1 MRNGFSFKGCHSS
14 EFDVTVK
21 TLDRPVE
28 PTAKEQLH
36 EPSDMDGE
44 HDFNGSERRRYYS
57 GRVIKVEMAVTADNL
72 SALQKKL
79 GKIARWIMGEGEL
92 IFDDMPNVKWY
103 GRVVDSVSYKPENGG
118 KNTVLSI
125 SFKVKPF
132 SELAFDVPDGPLLD
146 SDIELDSDIPLDFD
160 EYFTFNGTGTYTVT
174 NIGNVFTKPIIEVSD
189 CINGI
194 TISCNGKTIT
204 VKTKEEDFT
213 IDCIRQ
219 QVYIETLD
227 GKESLMN
234 KTEGEFFELSPGD
247 NTIIITGDA
256 TVEVGYTP
264 QYMYDADLEDLG
276 LKD

>member
-14 EFDVTVK
+14 EFAVTVK
-21 TLDRPVE
+21 TLDRPIE

-57 GRVIKVEMAVTADNL
+57 NRIIKVEIAVTADDL
-72 SALQKKL
+72 QALQRKL
-79 GKIARWIMGEGEL
+79 GKIAKWTMGEGEL

-118 KNTVLSI
+118 KNAVLSI

-132 SELAFDVPDGPLLD
+132 SELNFDVPDGPILD
-146 SDIELDSDIPLDFD
+146 SNIELDSDVPLDFTD
-160 EYFTFNGTGTYTVT
+160 YFTFEGAGTYTVT
-174 NIGNVFTKPIIEVSD
+174 NIGNMPTKPVIEVSD
-189 CINGI
+189 CVDGI

-204 VKTKEEDFT
+204 VNEKEDFT

-219 QVYIETLD
+219 QVYIEMLD

-234 KTEGEFFELSPGD
+234 KTEGDFFELVAGD
-247 NTIIITGDA
+247 NTITIAGDA
-256 TVEVGYTP
+256 TVEVGYTAN
-264 QYMYDADLEDLG
+264 YMYNADLGDIG

>member
-1 MRNGFSFKGCHSS
+1 MRNGFRFKGQHAS
-14 EFDVTVK
+14 EFGVTVK

-57 GRVIKVEMAVTADNL
+57 GRVIKVEMAVTADDL

-92 IFDDMPNVKWY
+92 IFDDMPNVKWQ

-132 SELAFDVPDGPLLD
+132 SELAFDVPDGPMLD
-146 SDIELDSDIPLDFD
+146 SDIELDSDIPLDFTD
-160 EYFTFNGTGTYTVT
+160 YFTFNGAGTYTLKNV
-174 NIGNVFTKPIIEVSD
+174 GNVPVKPIIEVSD
-189 CINGI
+189 CVNGI
-194 TISCNGKTIT
+194 AISCNGKTIT
-204 VKTKEEDFT
+204 VNEKEDFT

-234 KTEGEFFELSPGD
+234 KTTGEFFELAAGD
-247 NTIIITGDA
+247 NTITIAGNA

-264 QYMYDADLEDLG
+264 QYMYDADLDDLG